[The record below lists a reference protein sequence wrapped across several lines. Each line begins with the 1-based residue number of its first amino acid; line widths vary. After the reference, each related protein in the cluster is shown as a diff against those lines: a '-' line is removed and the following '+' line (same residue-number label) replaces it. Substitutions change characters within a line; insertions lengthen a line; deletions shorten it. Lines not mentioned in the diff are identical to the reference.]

1 MKASILSGIVLI
13 LGMTSS
19 AWAQERVSKNDQ
31 AGVEHV
37 IENWNKAWQTKD
49 HKLAAQDYSPDAD
62 WINAFGMKR
71 RGRAEIEKVLSEVFA
86 LPFVMAGQSKT
97 VEQSIRFIRPDVVM
111 ALTRVERGGQQIPSG
126 TELGT
131 RQTSHLRVL
140 IKSGGEW
147 KIVSHLISDARD
159 TQQRSH

>member
-1 MKASILSGIVLI
+1 MKARIVSAIVLT
-13 LGMTSS
+13 LVVTSS
-19 AWAQERVSKNDQ
+19 VWGQSEVSKNDQ
-31 AGVEHV
+31 AGVEQV

-49 HKLAAQDYSPDAD
+49 YKLAAQDYSPDAD

-86 LPFVMAGQSKT
+86 LRFVMAGQSKT
-97 VEQSIRFIRPDVVM
+97 VEQSVRFISPDVAI
-111 ALTRVERGGQQIPSG
+111 ALTRVERAGQRIPSG

-140 IKSGGEW
+140 IKSEGKW

-159 TQQRSH
+159 TEQRGH